1 MASVVY
7 ELNNQLH
14 KSVFY
19 NGILEVVEASGFV
32 SGETLFLVTLG
43 LGLLGLLGMWAYAQ
57 VQRACG
63 CMLKAQFL
71 CRS

>member
-1 MASVVY
+1 MVY

-43 LGLLGLLGMWAYAQ
+43 KGLLGLLGMWVYAHDA
-57 VQRACG
+57 V
-63 CMLKAQFL
+63 LV
-71 CRS
+71 